1 MKIRVVA
8 ALLLSAMAAVPGT
21 VRAGESHEP
30 QFRVR
35 IETSDPV
42 ALRAQLER
50 AGYDVVE
57 APPDSPVEVVV
68 SRAELQRLKRR
79 GLNAVV
85 IEEGRPLQEVL
96 QQQAALQPQVLAA
109 VPANYRDLNGIIN
122 RMREIASAN
131 PSIAQV
137 VDVTATYGTPTTFQ
151 GRHLF
156 ALKISDN
163 VAVDEDEPAVLI
175 VSTHHAREIVAP
187 VIALNAAERLIAGY
201 GSDPRITS
209 AVNGH
214 VIWVAPVWNPD
225 GYDYVFTVDNL
236 WRKNRRIFSNGVGV
250 DQNRNYPQG
259 WNSTL
264 CSGSTLVSSDTYKG
278 PSPASEAETQ
288 TMMTWSQNE
297 RFAKVIDYHSTGREV
312 LYSYHCL
319 SHPFTSWM
327 LQEATAISQASGYG
341 GATRL
346 PSAEGEHQE
355 WEFAQMGAYAF
366 LIETHT
372 QFQPPYDSALAEAAM
387 VWPGIL
393 SVIERPISIS
403 GHVTDAV
410 TGAALE
416 ARIELLNVTFPNGE
430 TNSSGGRY
438 GRYHM
443 FLPPG
448 TYDVRFSK
456 AGYVSV
462 VRTVSVT
469 SSSASVMDIRLAPP
483 DTTPPDT
490 TLTATPPAL
499 TNSASASF
507 TFAATEAGS
516 TFQCALD
523 GGGFAPCASPQT
535 YSALASG
542 NHTFQFRATDP
553 AGNTDPTPASF
564 TWTVDT
570 VAPDTIITA
579 TPPALTNSLSASF
592 TFTATEAGSTFQC
605 ALDGGG
611 FAPCA
616 SPQTYSALASGN
628 HTFQVRATDPAGNTD
643 PTPAS
648 FTWTVDTSPPVR
660 SGGQPMGTL
669 PAGTTQT
676 TLALTT
682 NEAATC
688 RYSPS
693 AGVPYDAMTQTFATT
708 GGTAHS
714 APVSGLVDG
723 GSYAFY
729 VRCLDAAAN
738 ANPDDF
744 AISFTVAARV
754 GVSLVFSDDF
764 ETDHGWTRN
773 PNGTDTA
780 TTGLWERGDPQAVS
794 YNGPKQLGTTVSG
807 VNALVTGR
815 LAGSSAGTHDIDGGV
830 TSIRSPVI
838 ALPSTGDLTLS
849 FSYYF
854 AHASNSSS
862 ADFLR
867 VRIVGSTTTTVFEQ
881 RGAAT
886 DRDAVWGTAS
896 VSLNSFAGQIISIL
910 IEAADAGSPSLVEA
924 AIDDVTITQR

>member
-1 MKIRVVA
+1 
-8 ALLLSAMAAVPGT
+8 
-21 VRAGESHEP
+21 
-30 QFRVR
+30 
-35 IETSDPV
+35 
-42 ALRAQLER
+42 
-50 AGYDVVE
+50 
-57 APPDSPVEVVV
+57 
-68 SRAELQRLKRR
+68 
-79 GLNAVV
+79 
-85 IEEGRPLQEVL
+85 
-96 QQQAALQPQVLAA
+96 
-109 VPANYRDLNGIIN
+109 
-122 RMREIASAN
+122 
-131 PSIAQV
+131 
-137 VDVTATYGTPTTFQ
+137 
-151 GRHLF
+151 
-156 ALKISDN
+156 
-163 VAVDEDEPAVLI
+163 
-175 VSTHHAREIVAP
+175 
-187 VIALNAAERLIAGY
+187 
-201 GSDPRITS
+201 
-209 AVNGH
+209 
-214 VIWVAPVWNPD
+214 
-225 GYDYVFTVDNL
+225 
-236 WRKNRRIFSNGVGV
+236 
-250 DQNRNYPQG
+250 
-259 WNSTL
+259 
-264 CSGSTLVSSDTYKG
+264 
-278 PSPASEAETQ
+278 
-288 TMMTWSQNE
+288 
-297 RFAKVIDYHSTGREV
+297 
-312 LYSYHCL
+312 
-319 SHPFTSWM
+319 M

-355 WEFAQMGAYAF
+355 WEFAQMGPYAF

-490 TLTATPPAL
+490 TLTATPPAV

-507 TFAATEAGS
+507 TFA
-516 TFQCALD
+516 
-523 GGGFAPCASPQT
+523 
-535 YSALASG
+535 
-542 NHTFQFRATDP
+542 
-553 AGNTDPTPASF
+553 
-564 TWTVDT
+564 
-570 VAPDTIITA
+570 
-579 TPPALTNSLSASF
+579 
-592 TFTATEAGSTFQC
+592 ATEAGSTFQC

-648 FTWTVDTSPPVR
+648 FTWTVDTVAPDTIISATPPALTTSLSASFTFAATEAGSTFQCALDGGGFAPCASPQTYSALASGNHTFQVRATDPAGNTDPNPASFTWTVDTVAPDTIITATPPALTNSLSASFTFTATEAGSTFQCALDGGVFAPCASPQTYSALASGNHTFQVRATDSAGNTDPTPASFTWTADTTPAVRSGGQPTGVLPAGTTQTTLALTTNRSAERREGTGASVPYDAMTQNFATTGGTAHSPPASGLGDGSSYAFYVHCLDTAANANPDDYAIPFTVNITPTADTTPPARSGAQPTGTLPAGTTQTTLALTTNEAATCRYSPSAGVPYDAMTQTFATTGGTAHSTPVSGLADGGSYAFYVRCLDTAANANPDDFAISFTVDSPADTAPPVR

-714 APVSGLVDG
+714 APVSGLADG
-723 GSYAFY
+723 GSYA
-729 VRCLDAAAN
+729 
-738 ANPDDF
+738 
-744 AISFTVAARV
+744 
-754 GVSLVFSDDF
+754 
-764 ETDHGWTRN
+764 
-773 PNGTDTA
+773 
-780 TTGLWERGDPQAVS
+780 
-794 YNGPKQLGTTVSG
+794 
-807 VNALVTGR
+807 
-815 LAGSSAGTHDIDGGV
+815 
-830 TSIRSPVI
+830 
-838 ALPSTGDLTLS
+838 
-849 FSYYF
+849 
-854 AHASNSSS
+854 
-862 ADFLR
+862 
-867 VRIVGSTTTTVFEQ
+867 
-881 RGAAT
+881 
-886 DRDAVWGTAS
+886 
-896 VSLNSFAGQIISIL
+896 
-910 IEAADAGSPSLVEA
+910 
-924 AIDDVTITQR
+924 